1 VPADTRYAL
10 VMLEEPVREPEARFP
25 LAGSVTVGRHLD
37 NDLVIAG
44 EDVRD
49 FHIRIETG
57 DRGPR
62 VIALGAAT
70 VHLNRVAV
78 DAVRGMKPGDELIIG
93 HHRLRLELESP
104 AMVCAWKLHRIGDGR
119 GVTVAP
125 KLSVGRATDCGLQL
139 VEGHVSRHHAEL
151 NVIDGTIWLE
161 DLGSSNGTFV
171 NGDRVVGAWR
181 IFHGDEVAFDT
192 LRYQLIGDAP
202 DLTPIRLPGE
212 APDQLARVDDELQA
226 AVDVATAETAAV
238 VVRADDERA
247 APAAVAAISR
257 VVEGPALV
265 GRSAPVDGKIFVLTF
280 GRHLIGRGPEVA
292 IHLEEASVSMRHAEL
307 DLRPDGAH
315 LTNLISTNGTW
326 VNGVETH
333 TSRLRD
339 GDLIGLGRV
348 TLQYQEPVATTRWR
362 RRRVGIYVGAA
373 LLAALILGL
382 AWQWWLAP

>member
-1 VPADTRYAL
+1 VTADARYAL
-10 VMLEEPVREPEARFP
+10 VMEEEPDARFP

-93 HHRLRLELESP
+93 HHSLRLELESP
-104 AMVCAWKLHRIGDGR
+104 PMVCAWKLHRVGDGR
-119 GVTVAP
+119 GVAIAQT
-125 KLSVGRATDCGLQL
+125 LRIGRATDCGLQL

-171 NGDRVVGAWR
+171 NGDRIIGAAR

-192 LRYQLIGDAP
+192 MRYQLIGDAP
-202 DLTPIRLPGE
+202 DLTPIRFPGD
-212 APDQLARVDDELQA
+212 APDQLARVDDALRNED
-226 AVDVATAETAAV
+226 DVATAETAAV
-238 VVRADDERA
+238 VAPVEGEQQKA
-247 APAAVAAISR
+247 APAAVEIIAPPI
-257 VVEGPALV
+257 EGPSLV
-265 GRSAPVDGKIFVLTF
+265 GRTPPVDGKVFVLSF
-280 GRHLIGRGPEVA
+280 GRHLIGRGPEAA
-292 IHLEEASVSMRHAEL
+292 IYLEESSVSLRHAEL

-326 VNGVETH
+326 VNGVEIH
-333 TSRLRD
+333 TSRLSN

-348 TLQYQEPVATTRWR
+348 TLQYQEPAIATRWR
-362 RRRVGIYVGAA
+362 RRRVGIYISGAVVAVSA
-373 LLAALILGL
+373 LSLIWYLL
-382 AWQWWLAP
+382 T

>member
-1 VPADTRYAL
+1 MTADARYAL
-10 VMLEEPVREPEARFP
+10 VMEEDPDARFP

-57 DRGPR
+57 ERGPR
-62 VIALGAAT
+62 VVALGAAT

-93 HHRLRLELESP
+93 HHRLRLELESAP
-104 AMVCAWKLHRIGDGR
+104 MVCAWKLHRVGDGR
-119 GVTVAP
+119 GVAVAE
-125 KLSVGRATDCGLQL
+125 KLRVGRATDCGLQL
-139 VEGHVSRHHAEL
+139 IEGHVSRHHAEL

-192 LRYQLIGDAP
+192 MRYQLIGDAP
-202 DLTPIRLPGE
+202 DLTPIRLPGD
-212 APDQLARVDDELQA
+212 APDQLIRLDGELSDQ
-226 AVDVATAETAAV
+226 DNVATVETAPAV
-238 VVRADDERA
+238 EEQA
-247 APAAVAAISR
+247 APAAVAPSPANL
-257 VVEGPALV
+257 GPALI
-265 GRSAPVDGKIFVLTF
+265 GRSAPVDGRVFELGF
-280 GRHLIGRGPEVA
+280 GRHLIGRGPEAA
-292 IHLEEASVSMRHAEL
+292 IHIEEPSVSLRHAEL

-326 VNGVETH
+326 VNGVEIH

-348 TLQYQEPVATTRWR
+348 TLQYQEPETTSRWR
-362 RRRVGIYVGAA
+362 RVAIYLGGAVVGAVA
-373 LLAALILGL
+373 LAF
-382 AWQWWLAP
+382 AWYLSR

>member
-1 VPADTRYAL
+1 VAAEARYAL
-10 VMLEEPVREPEARFP
+10 VMEEDPGREPEARFP

-93 HHRLRLELESP
+93 HHRLRLELESAP
-104 AMVCAWKLHRIGDGR
+104 MVCAWKLHRVGDGR
-119 GVTVAP
+119 GVAVAP
-125 KLSVGRATDCGLQL
+125 TLSVGRATDCGLQL

-171 NGDRVVGAWR
+171 NGERVIGAWR

-192 LRYQLIGDAP
+192 MRYQLIGDAP
-202 DLTPIRLPGE
+202 DLTPIRLPGD
-212 APDQLARVDDELQA
+212 APDQLVRVDGELRDQ
-226 AVDVATAETAAV
+226 DNVATAETAPTV
-238 VVRADDERA
+238 EEQA
-247 APAAVAAISR
+247 APAAVTASPTN
-257 VVEGPALV
+257 VGPALI
-265 GRSAPVDGKIFVLTF
+265 GRSAPVDGRVFVLSF
-280 GRHLIGRGPEVA
+280 GRHLIGRGPEAA
-292 IHLEEASVSMRHAEL
+292 IHLEEASVSLRHAEL

-326 VNGVETH
+326 VNGVEIH
-333 TSRLRD
+333 TSRLSD

-348 TLQYQEPVATTRWR
+348 TLQYQEPATTTRWR
-362 RRRVGIYVGAA
+362 RVGIYAGGAVIGLVA
-373 LLAALILGL
+373 LSL
-382 AWQWWLAP
+382 AWYLFS

>member
-1 VPADTRYAL
+1 
-10 VMLEEPVREPEARFP
+10 

-49 FHIRIETG
+49 FHVRIETG
-57 DRGPR
+57 ERGPR

-104 AMVCAWKLHRIGDGR
+104 PMVCTWKLHRVSDGR
-119 GVTVAP
+119 GVAVAQ
-125 KLSVGRATDCGLQL
+125 KLSIGRATDSGLQL
-139 VEGHVSRHHAEL
+139 IEGHVSRHHAEL

-192 LRYQLIGDAP
+192 LRYQLIGDGP

-212 APDQLARVDDELQA
+212 APDQLARVDGELQDED
-226 AVDVATAETAAV
+226 DVATAETSAV
-238 VVRADDERA
+238 A
-247 APAAVAAISR
+247 APADEVPVAPVPVTTISPTIQ
-257 VVEGPALV
+257 GPSLV
-265 GRSAPVDGKIFVLTF
+265 GRTPPVDGKVFVLSF
-280 GRHLIGRGPEVA
+280 GRHLIGRGPEAA
-292 IHLEEASVSMRHAEL
+292 IHLEEPSVSLRHAEL

-348 TLQYQEPVATTRWR
+348 TLQYQEPATTTGWR
-362 RRRVGIYVGAA
+362 RRRIAIYAAGIVVGAMA
-373 LLAALILGL
+373 LAV
-382 AWQWWLAP
+382 AWHLLT

>member
-1 VPADTRYAL
+1 VPANTRYAL
-10 VMLEEPVREPEARFP
+10 VMQEETEARFP

-104 AMVCAWKLHRIGDGR
+104 PLVGAWKLHRVGDSR
-119 GVTVAP
+119 GIAIAP
-125 KLSVGRATDCGLQL
+125 KLSVGRATDCDLQL

-151 NVIDGTIWLE
+151 NVFAGTIWLE

-202 DLTPIRLPGE
+202 DLTPIRIPGA
-212 APDQLARVDDELQA
+212 APDQLADGDGGP
-226 AVDVATAETAAV
+226 
-238 VVRADDERA
+238 RASD
-247 APAAVAAISR
+247 AVAAADTATAGTRAEADKEPAAAAPEPSPIA
-257 VVEGPALV
+257 GPALV
-265 GRSAPVDGKIFVLTF
+265 GRSAPVDGKVFALGF
-280 GRHLIGRGPEVA
+280 GRHLIGRGPDAA
-292 IHLEEASVSMRHAEL
+292 IHLAESSVSLRHAEL

-326 VNGVETH
+326 VNGVEIH
-333 TSRLRD
+333 TSRLND
-339 GDLIGLGRV
+339 GDLIGIGRV
-348 TLQYQEPVATTRWR
+348 TLQYQEPATTARWR
-362 RRRVGIYVGAA
+362 RRVWIYVGGIA
-373 LLAALILGL
+373 LGALVLGL
-382 AWQWWLAP
+382 VWHLIG